1 MKDMLI
7 SAARECGVE
16 ISEGM
21 AESMERYWTYLKE
34 VNESMNLTRVE
45 SDEEAVSRHFVD
57 SLIPLKFDIIPAGA
71 GMMDLGSG
79 AGFPGMPL
87 AIARPDVHVTLIDS
101 LGKRVNFLKE
111 AANRAG
117 VNIDAVHARAE
128 EAAKGDMREKFD
140 IVTARAVARLN
151 VLCEL
156 ALPFVKVGGR
166 LIAYKGP
173 AAQEELSEAA
183 NAMKR
188 LGGGEA
194 RLIPAG
200 IPGRDEYLVV
210 VKKVSATPK
219 SFPRK
224 PGEAARKPL

>member
-1 MKDMLI
+1 M
-7 SAARECGVE
+7 
-16 ISEGM
+16 
-21 AESMERYWTYLKE
+21 
-34 VNESMNLTRVE
+34 
-45 SDEEAVSRHFVD
+45 
-57 SLIPLKFDIIPAGA
+57 
-71 GMMDLGSG
+71 
-79 AGFPGMPL
+79 
-87 AIARPDVHVTLIDS
+87 TLVDS

>member
-87 AIARPDVHVTLIDS
+87 AIARPDVHVTLVDS

-140 IVTARAVARLN
+140 IVTARAVAR
-151 VLCEL
+151 
-156 ALPFVKVGGR
+156 
-166 LIAYKGP
+166 
-173 AAQEELSEAA
+173 
-183 NAMKR
+183 
-188 LGGGEA
+188 
-194 RLIPAG
+194 
-200 IPGRDEYLVV
+200 
-210 VKKVSATPK
+210 
-219 SFPRK
+219 
-224 PGEAARKPL
+224 